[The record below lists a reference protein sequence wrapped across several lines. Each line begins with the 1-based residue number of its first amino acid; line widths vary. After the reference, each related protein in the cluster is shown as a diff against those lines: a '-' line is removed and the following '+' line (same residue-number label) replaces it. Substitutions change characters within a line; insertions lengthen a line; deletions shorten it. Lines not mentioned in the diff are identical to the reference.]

1 MSETTTDADRIAA
14 EGVPIPTARGELRL
28 IYGMR
33 ALRKLEDTYG
43 GIGELQEAMQSL
55 MDNLTTTGKGKA
67 FGPLLD
73 VIVPGLL
80 HHGITEDEAVDALQP
95 RHVQVYIAAMQ
106 AAMEQAFP
114 DDDPAGTG
122 NDEAQP
128 PAADAAGSP
137 GPSGTTSPPAATA
150 AAPASSG
157 A

>member
-43 GIGELQEAMQSL
+43 GIGELQEAMQAL

-73 VIVPGLL
+73 VMVPGLL

-106 AAMEQAFP
+106 TAMEQAFP
-114 DDDPAGTG
+114 DDDAPAGQG
-122 NDEAQP
+122 NDDAQVAAP
-128 PAADAAGSP
+128 ADASP

-150 AAPASSG
+150 AAPANSG